1 MFQFPGFASP
11 LREMI
16 DLAVD
21 RVSPFGNP
29 GITACLQLP
38 QAYRSL
44 PRPSSPPCAKA
55 STVRSYALDL
65 SVSVCFL
72 NTTTHH
78 SSVVKELPTEKNCDR
93 AWKVRAN
100 IWDLSRADR
109 EVGAYSAFQKG
120 GDPAAGSPTA
130 TLLRLRP
137 SHRIDLRRLPPC
149 GWPTGFGSLRLP
161 WRDGRCVQGPGTY
174 SPRRG

>member
-1 MFQFPGFASP
+1 LRSTGFPHSEILGSQLVCSSP
-11 LREMI
+11 RLIAAYHVLR
-16 DLAVD
+16 
-21 RVSPFGNP
+21 R
-29 GITACLQLP
+29 LP
-38 QAYRSL
+38 V
-44 PRPSSPPCAKA
+44 PRHPPCAL
-55 STVRSYALDL
+55 TRLI
-65 SVSVCFL
+65 SVSRCDSSTPQH
-72 NTTTHH
+72 TTRQL
-78 SSVVKELPTEKNCDR
+78 SKSVTSKKQQTRTVIERGKCGR
-93 AWKVRAN
+93 QIRG
-100 IWDLSRADR
+100 LSRADR
-109 EVGAYSAFQKG
+109 EVGAYSALQKG